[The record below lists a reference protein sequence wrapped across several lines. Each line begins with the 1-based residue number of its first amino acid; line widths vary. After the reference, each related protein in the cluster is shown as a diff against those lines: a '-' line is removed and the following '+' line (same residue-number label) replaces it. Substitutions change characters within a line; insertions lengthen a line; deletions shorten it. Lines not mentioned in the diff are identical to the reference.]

1 MIYKISS
8 TMLDGTDNIII
19 SAIIGVKSVGVLSNY
34 TLIIGSISMVISQ
47 ITGAI
52 TASIGNI
59 TSKETKEKQIE
70 VFNIILFSTFILYGG
85 SSVCLLSL
93 INPFIFVFFGE
104 QYILNKLTVIILV
117 LNYYIYGMQNVVWT
131 YRSTMGLFIYGKFR
145 PVVSAII
152 NIVVSIILAKYI
164 GLLGVLMGTT
174 ITRIITNVWYD
185 PIIIYKYGFKSSVKE
200 YYVQYVKYVFQLLLT
215 VITVGII
222 VAFIPDY
229 SIVLFFIKSIIS
241 LILTIIIFFE
251 IFRKKY
257 EFKYLYNIINNILLK
272 KKDIQFN

>member
-1 MIYKISS
+1 
-8 TMLDGTDNIII
+8 
-19 SAIIGVKSVGVLSNY
+19 
-34 TLIIGSISMVISQ
+34 
-47 ITGAI
+47 
-52 TASIGNI
+52 
-59 TSKETKEKQIE
+59 
-70 VFNIILFSTFILYGG
+70 
-85 SSVCLLSL
+85 
-93 INPFIFVFFGE
+93 
-104 QYILNKLTVIILV
+104 
-117 LNYYIYGMQNVVWT
+117 
-131 YRSTMGLFIYGKFR
+131 MGLFIYGKFR

-241 LILTIIIFFE
+241 LILTIIIFFV

>member
-93 INPFIFVFFGE
+93 INPFIFVF
-104 QYILNKLTVIILV
+104 LASS
-117 LNYYIYGMQNVVWT
+117 IY
-131 YRSTMGLFIYGKFR
+131 
-145 PVVSAII
+145 
-152 NIVVSIILAKYI
+152 
-164 GLLGVLMGTT
+164 
-174 ITRIITNVWYD
+174 
-185 PIIIYKYGFKSSVKE
+185 
-200 YYVQYVKYVFQLLLT
+200 
-215 VITVGII
+215 
-222 VAFIPDY
+222 
-229 SIVLFFIKSIIS
+229 
-241 LILTIIIFFE
+241 
-251 IFRKKY
+251 
-257 EFKYLYNIINNILLK
+257 
-272 KKDIQFN
+272 